1 MFLPGLLFLL
11 GLRSSLFFSTGLAA
25 GASLLMLP
33 FLPEAANGLTTLN
46 TYLRHWEFSGF
57 AFRTLRTLTSSGD
70 SARIILA
77 AGFFTF
83 VGVELCRLFVKRST
97 FSSGAAGSPALNL
110 TLESFYRIALC
121 CLLLTPTLYPWYALH
136 LIWIFP
142 FTVGPAGLTLSWS
155 VLLGYSVV
163 MIHAIS
169 GQWIENDRI
178 PFLIIVTPVF
188 AFIACTFLRIVG
200 RHKRAAVRRE

>member
-1 MFLPGLLFLL
+1 
-11 GLRSSLFFSTGLAA
+11 
-25 GASLLMLP
+25 MLP
-33 FLPEAANGLTTLN
+33 FFPEVANGLTTLN
-46 TYLRHWEFSGF
+46 TYLRHWEFAGF
-57 AFRTLRTLTSSGD
+57 AFRTLRTITSSGD

-83 VGVELCRLFVKRST
+83 IGVELFRLVLKRST
-97 FSSGAAGSPALNL
+97 FSSGPASAPALNL

-121 CLLLTPTLYPWYALH
+121 CLVLTTTLYPWYALH

-142 FTVGPAGLTLSWS
+142 FMVGPAGLTLSWS
-155 VLLGYSVV
+155 VLLSYSVV

-178 PFLIIVTPVF
+178 PFLIAAAPVL
-188 AFIACTFLRIVG
+188 AFIACAPLRIMG
-200 RHKRAAVRRE
+200 RRKAAAARGE